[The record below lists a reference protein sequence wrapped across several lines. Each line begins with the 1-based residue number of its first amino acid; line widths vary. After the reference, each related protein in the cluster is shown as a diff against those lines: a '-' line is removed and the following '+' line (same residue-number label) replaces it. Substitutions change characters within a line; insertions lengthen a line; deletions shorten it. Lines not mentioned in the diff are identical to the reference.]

1 MRRLLKRLAQG
12 IFFLLAFYYGLCT
25 LALLAYRFW
34 FPPITGVQ
42 LQRCI
47 ESWLA
52 GESCRR
58 TYLPRPRTQL
68 SEQLACAVVAAE
80 DTRFYTHWGFDWEAL
95 REAWEANRRQQRIRR
110 GGSTITQ
117 QLVKNLFMTTHRS
130 YLRKAMEAPLTL
142 LAELLLSKER
152 ILTLYLNVVE
162 WGPGIY
168 GAEAAARYHYG
179 KPGRQ
184 LTRYEAA
191 ALAACLPAPLRRRPQ
206 QMGWYTSIILER
218 MRLLGC

>member
-1 MRRLLKRLAQG
+1 
-12 IFFLLAFYYGLCT
+12 
-25 LALLAYRFW
+25 
-34 FPPITGVQ
+34 

-168 GAEAAARYHYG
+168 GA
-179 KPGRQ
+179 KQP
-184 LTRYEAA
+184 
-191 ALAACLPAPLRRRPQ
+191 PVPLR
-206 QMGWYTSIILER
+206 
-218 MRLLGC
+218 

>member
-1 MRRLLKRLAQG
+1 MRRLLRRFAQSV
-12 IFFLLAFYYGLCT
+12 LLLIGLYYGLCT
-25 LALLAYRFW
+25 FALVAYRFW

-42 LQRCI
+42 LQRCL
-47 ESWLA
+47 ESWRNGKA
-52 GESCRR
+52 CQC
-58 TYLPRPRTQL
+58 TYLPKPPTEL
-68 SEQLACAVVAAE
+68 SKHLACVVVAAE
-80 DTRFYTHWGFDWEAL
+80 DTRLYTHWGFDWQAL
-95 REAWEANRRQQRIRR
+95 QEAWETNQRQQRVRR

-130 YLRKAMEAPLTL
+130 YLRKAMEVPLTA
-142 LAELLLSKER
+142 LAELMLPKER

-179 KPGRQ
+179 KTARQ

-191 ALAACLPAPLRRRPQ
+191 GLAACLPAPLRRRPQ
-206 QMGWYTSIILER
+206 QMGWYTNIILER
-218 MRLLGC
+218 MQLLGC

>member
-1 MRRLLKRLAQG
+1 MYAG
-12 IFFLLAFYYGLCT
+12 PAG
-25 LALLAYRFW
+25 YRFW
-34 FPPITGVQ
+34 FPPVTGVQ

-58 TYLPRPRTQL
+58 TYLPRPRAQL

-110 GGSTITQ
+110 GGSTLTQ

-179 KPGRQ
+179 KPAHQ

-206 QMGWYTSIILER
+206 QMGGTPASFWNACACWDADR
-218 MRLLGC
+218 PA

>member
-12 IFFLLAFYYGLCT
+12 ILLLLAFYYGLCT

-47 ESWLA
+47 ESWLV

-58 TYLPRPRTQL
+58 TYLPRPWAQL
-68 SEQLACAVVAAE
+68 SKHLACAVVAAE
-80 DTRFYTHWGFDWEAL
+80 DTRFYTHGGFDWEAL
-95 REAWEANRRQQRIRR
+95 REAWELNRRQQRIRR

-142 LAELLLSKER
+142 LAELLLPKKR
-152 ILTLYLNVVE
+152 LLTLYLNVVE

-179 KPGRQ
+179 KTARQ

-191 ALAACLPAPLRRRPQ
+191 ALAACLPSPLRRRPQ